1 MALPAP
7 ASALALDGGDP
18 RADPKDTVAFSH
30 TETPVDT
37 QNVTLEEYL
46 HYASITRAEEK
57 VANEEYRANKSPRT
71 WHKTARERFSKP
83 SSGRRDLHNNAVLGQ
98 AQVDGDMEAEW
109 KHASR
114 AVRTAGWGSAFYL
127 IATDVLGPSQT
138 PWSFSQLGYGPGFAL
153 YTVFGILSGY
163 SGLILWRLFIQLDS
177 DRYPMRNLADI
188 FYRIFGPGMKHFVN
202 VAQAI
207 QLIAVLGFLILLNGQ
222 GISQMAYGPD
232 GSYPGICFVACLVIF
247 TVAGFFISQVRSLQ
261 KFSWLANIGVFIN
274 LLTVFIVY
282 TLCCA
287 DHWPLTNRM
296 GVAANY
302 APNYNAVM
310 ATFGPQW
317 KPGGPI
323 VTFAGTPPDGFATG
337 GTGFVATVNGVN
349 QALLC
354 YGGAALFVFFLAEMR
369 HPMDFWKSIL
379 CAQILI
385 YVTYVVFGMVVYH
398 YHGQFTYAPAVQG
411 VSDYRWQ
418 TALNV
423 MNLVMGLIACGL
435 FGNIGVKIVYIEVFE
450 RLLHFPPIHTPR
462 GRVWWA
468 ILSPA
473 YWILGFVL
481 AGAIPQ
487 FPLVSGLIG
496 AIFGVGFTYIL
507 PAWAALGFRVRR
519 DAMLEGSERFDPN
532 TGAVNYVDT
541 GVRRLVRGF
550 MKRPVVNLAHL
561 VYFLGGLVI
570 CGLGCYAAIIQL
582 MGAFASGVATSFTC
596 DSPV

>member
-1 MALPAP
+1 MASLVP
-7 ASALALDGGDP
+7 ASGLALDGGDP
-18 RADPKDTVAFSH
+18 RADPKDVVAFSH
-30 TETPVDT
+30 TEKPVST
-37 QNVTLEEYL
+37 KNVSLEEYL

-57 VANEEYRANKSPRT
+57 IANEKYRAAKGPVTWKSIIRG
-71 WHKTARERFSKP
+71 RFSRNP
-83 SSGRRDLHNNAVLGQ
+83 GGNDPQSSTAGQGYAVNGAL
-98 AQVDGDMEAEW
+98 EAEW
-109 KHASR
+109 KNASR

-138 PWSFSQLGYGPGFAL
+138 PWSFSQLGYGPGFVL
-153 YTVFGILSGY
+153 YTVFGLLSGY

-177 DRYPMRNLADI
+177 DRYPMRNYADV
-188 FYRIFGPGMKHFVN
+188 FHRIFGTGMKHFVN
-202 VAQAI
+202 IAQAI

-222 GISQMAYGPD
+222 GISQMAQGPE
-232 GSYPGICFVACLVIF
+232 GSYAGICFVACLIIF
-247 TVAGFFISQVRSLQ
+247 TVAGFVIGQVRTLQ
-261 KFSWLANIGVFIN
+261 KYSWLANFAVFIN
-274 LLTVFIVY
+274 LLVVFIV
-282 TLCCA
+282 
-287 DHWPLTNRM
+287 M
-296 GVAANY
+296 GVAAKY
-302 APNYNAVM
+302 GPNYNAVV

-317 KPGGPI
+317 EAGPPI

-379 CAQILI
+379 CAQFLI
-385 YVTYVVFGMVVYH
+385 YVIYIVFGMVVYH
-398 YHGQFTYAPAVQG
+398 YHGQYTYAPAVQG

-423 MNLVMGLIACGL
+423 MNLVMGLISCGL

-450 RLLHFPPIHTPR
+450 KLLHFPPMHTLK
-462 GRVWWA
+462 GRIWWA

-473 YWILGFVL
+473 YWVLGFIL
-481 AGAIPQ
+481 AAAIPQ

-507 PAWAALGFRVRR
+507 PALAALGFRVRR
-519 DAMLEGSERFDPN
+519 DAMLEEETARFDPA
-532 TGAVNYVDT
+532 TGTVHHKDA
-541 GVRRLVRGF
+541 GIRRVMRGF
-550 MKRPVVNLAHL
+550 MKRPVFNVAHL
-561 VYFLGGLVI
+561 IYFLGSLVI

-596 DSPV
+596 ASPV

>member
-1 MALPAP
+1 MALSAP
-7 ASALALDGGDP
+7 TTALALDGGDL

-30 TETPVDT
+30 TEAPVDIKS
-37 QNVTLEEYL
+37 VALEEYL

-57 VANEEYRANKSPRT
+57 AANERYRAAKAPLT
-71 WHKTARERFSKP
+71 WQAVVRERFSKRP
-83 SSGRRDLHNNAVLGQ
+83 SRRELHNDNSDGGQ
-98 AQVDGDMEAEW
+98 ARVGGEMEAEW
-109 KHASR
+109 KNASR
-114 AVRTAGWGSAFYL
+114 AVRTAGRGGAFYL

-163 SGLILWRLFIQLDS
+163 SGIILWRLFLQLDS
-177 DRYPMRNLADI
+177 DRYPMRNFADI
-188 FYRIFGPGMKHFVN
+188 FYRVFGPGMRHFVN
-202 VAQAI
+202 IAQAI

-247 TVAGFFISQVRSLQ
+247 TVAGFVIGQVRSLQ
-261 KFSWLANIGVFIN
+261 KYSWLANVSVLLN
-274 LLTVFIVY
+274 LLVVFIV
-282 TLCCA
+282 
-287 DHWPLTNRM
+287 M

-317 KPGGPI
+317 KPGPI

-337 GTGFVATVNGVN
+337 GKGFVATVNGVN

-385 YVTYVVFGMVVYH
+385 YVTYIVFGMVVYH
-398 YHGQFTYAPAVQG
+398 YHGQYTYAPAVQG

-418 TALNV
+418 TALNA
-423 MNLVMGLIACGL
+423 MNLVMGLIASGL
-435 FGNIGVKIVYIEVFE
+435 FDFAGNIGVKIVYIEVFE

-462 GRVWWA
+462 GRLWWA

-473 YWILGFVL
+473 YWVLGFVL

-496 AIFGVGFTYIL
+496 AVFGVGFTYIL
-507 PAWAALGFRVRR
+507 PALAALGFRVRR
-519 DAMLEGSERFDPN
+519 DAMLEESERFDPAI
-532 TGAVNYVDT
+532 GAVNYVDS
-541 GVRRLVRGF
+541 GFRRLVRGF

>member
-7 ASALALDGGDP
+7 ATALALDGGDP

-37 QNVTLEEYL
+37 KNVTLEEYL

-57 VANEEYRANKSPRT
+57 KANERYRVA
-71 WHKTARERFSKP
+71 KTALAWQTTVRERLSKR
-83 SSGRRDLHNNAVLGQ
+83 SGGSRDLRNGNTDGGQ
-98 AQVDGDMEAEW
+98 APVDGDMEAEW
-109 KHASR
+109 KNASR

-153 YTVFGILSGY
+153 YTVFGVLSGY

-177 DRYPMRNLADI
+177 DRYPMRNFADI
-188 FYRIFGPGMKHFVN
+188 FYRIFGSGMKHFVN
-202 VAQAI
+202 IAQAI

-261 KFSWLANIGVFIN
+261 KFSWLANIGVLIN
-274 LLTVFIVY
+274 LLTVFIV
-282 TLCCA
+282 
-287 DHWPLTNRM
+287 M

-317 KPGGPI
+317 KPGPI

-385 YVTYVVFGMVVYH
+385 YVTYVVFGMVVYN

-462 GRVWWA
+462 GRIWWA

-481 AGAIPQ
+481 AGATPQ

-496 AIFGVGFTYIL
+496 AVFGVGFTYIL
-507 PAWAALGFRVRR
+507 PALAALGFRVRR
-519 DAMLEGSERFDPN
+519 DAMLEESERFDPA

-541 GVRRLVRGF
+541 GVPRLVRGF

>member
-1 MALPAP
+1 MALSAP
-7 ASALALDGGDP
+7 TTALALDGGDP

-30 TETPVDT
+30 TEAPVDIKS
-37 QNVTLEEYL
+37 VALEEYL

-57 VANEEYRANKSPRT
+57 AANESDPADANCTTTIVMEDKHVS
-71 WHKTARERFSKP
+71 AGE
-83 SSGRRDLHNNAVLGQ
+83 
-98 AQVDGDMEAEW
+98 MEAEW
-109 KHASR
+109 KNASR
-114 AVRTAGWGSAFYL
+114 AVRTAGRGGAFYL

-163 SGLILWRLFIQLDS
+163 SGIILWRLFLQLDS
-177 DRYPMRNLADI
+177 DRYPMRNFADI
-188 FYRIFGPGMKHFVN
+188 FYRVFGPGMRHFVN
-202 VAQAI
+202 IAQAI

-247 TVAGFFISQVRSLQ
+247 TVAGFVIGQVRSLQ
-261 KFSWLANIGVFIN
+261 KYSWLANVSVLLN
-274 LLTVFIVY
+274 LLVVFIV
-282 TLCCA
+282 
-287 DHWPLTNRM
+287 M

-317 KPGGPI
+317 KPGPI

-337 GTGFVATVNGVN
+337 GKGFVATVNGVN

-385 YVTYVVFGMVVYH
+385 YVTYIVFGMVVYH
-398 YHGQFTYAPAVQG
+398 YHGQYTYAPAVQG

-418 TALNV
+418 TALNA
-423 MNLVMGLIACGL
+423 MNLVMGLIASGL

-462 GRVWWA
+462 GRLWWA

-473 YWILGFVL
+473 YWVLGFVL

-496 AIFGVGFTYIL
+496 AVFGVGFTYIL
-507 PAWAALGFRVRR
+507 PALAALGFRVRR
-519 DAMLEGSERFDPN
+519 DAMLEESERFDPAI
-532 TGAVNYVDT
+532 GAVNYVDS
-541 GVRRLVRGF
+541 GFRRLVRGF

>member
-1 MALPAP
+1 MTFPAP
-7 ASALALDGGDP
+7 TTALALDGEDP
-18 RADPKDTVAFSH
+18 RTDLKDVAAFSH
-30 TETPVDT
+30 TETPVNAK
-37 QNVTLEEYL
+37 NVTLEEYL
-46 HYASITRAEEK
+46 HYASITRSEEK
-57 VANEEYRANKSPRT
+57 EANARYRAAKGPHT
-71 WHKTARERFSKP
+71 WQNIVQDHFSRG
-83 SSGRRDLHNNAVLGQ
+83 SGGDALQNSAAGQ
-98 AQVDGDMEAEW
+98 TRPDHGAIEAEW
-109 KHASR
+109 KNASR

-153 YTVFGILSGY
+153 YTVFGVLSGC

-177 DRYPMRNLADI
+177 DRYPMRNFADI
-188 FYRIFGPGMKHFVN
+188 FYRIFGAGMKHFVN
-202 VAQAI
+202 IAQAV

-222 GISQMAYGPD
+222 GISQMAYGPSN
-232 GSYPGICFVACLVIF
+232 SYPGICFVACLVIF
-247 TVAGFFISQVRSLQ
+247 TVAGFAIGQIRTLQ
-261 KFSWLANIGVFIN
+261 KYSWLANLAVFLN
-274 LLTVFIVY
+274 LLVVFIV
-282 TLCCA
+282 
-287 DHWPLTNRM
+287 M
-296 GVAANY
+296 GLAANY

-317 KPGGPI
+317 EPGPI

-385 YVTYVVFGMVVYH
+385 YVIYIVFGMVVYH
-398 YHGQFTYAPAVQG
+398 YHGQYTYAPAVQG
-411 VSDYRWQ
+411 VSDYKWQ

-423 MNLVMGLIACGL
+423 MNLIMGLIACGL

-450 RLLHFPPIHTPR
+450 KLMQFPPMHTPR

-468 ILSPA
+468 LLSPA
-473 YWILGFVL
+473 YWVLGFIL
-481 AGAIPQ
+481 AAAIPQ

-507 PAWAALGFRVRR
+507 PALAALGFRLRR
-519 DAMLEGSERFDPN
+519 DAMLEETERFDPA
-532 TGAVNYVDT
+532 TGAVNYVDA
-541 GVRRLVRGF
+541 GIRRVAWGF
-550 MKRPVVNLAHL
+550 MKRPVLNLALL
-561 VYFLGGLVI
+561 VYFLGGLVT

-582 MGAFASGVATSFTC
+582 MGAFSSGVATSFTC